1 MWKINIKQALNYI
14 LHQKGHSL
22 VIILGLSV
30 GLASS
35 FLLYTYV
42 FYEKSF
48 DSFHKHGKEIYRVAV
63 TARIGGENPYKSP
76 YSYAPQGPVALAEIP
91 EVESYVRLLPMEKV
105 VVADEK
111 NEDKTAVTIG
121 DYFYADE
128 MFFKLFSFPLKEGD
142 PDMVL
147 KKPGT
152 VVLSNSLANKIF
164 GSESPVGKVMKV
176 DGRYRMTVS
185 GVFNDIPG
193 NSHLNFD
200 LLFSLNT
207 FPWIMNAKDAWN
219 NHSFF
224 TYLLLKKGADPR
236 IVESKLTSVYLKENR
251 AVNQSNCTW
260 KLQAVSEAYLNTTD
274 FTSKPVSL
282 KFGDE
287 LMVYFLQVIA
297 ALILCIAWMNYINLI
312 TAKSTERLK
321 EIGVRKT
328 IGAGRFHLIRQFFTE
343 STLYNLFSII
353 IAAAI
358 IITVF
363 RWYTR
368 MMSFSTI
375 ALHNF
380 TFWVLPCI
388 VLLVGIILPGGLS
401 VFFSL
406 KIKPFVRFVF
416 NDTSRSMLAFRN
428 GLVVLQFAIIIVLMA
443 GVIGVN
449 KQLRYIKSV
458 DLGFQ
463 KEQIL
468 VLNAPRVGLGSQFE
482 NKLATFRDE
491 MVKHAGIKDVTA
503 AVSIP
508 GERFGYG
515 NGGPKIKGAEDGN
528 TYFRVG
534 RVFPNYLNFYGT
546 KLAAGQDFSDN
557 IQSDDQNIIINQEAV
572 KELGLKNADE
582 AIQKKLIWNGR
593 EVTIIGVTQS
603 FHQQSLHI
611 IPEPMIL
618 YTKLHENNYNYI
630 LVKLDVRNIKECITN
645 VVSKYK
651 AVFPNN
657 PCDYFFLDSFYD
669 KQYRKDI
676 IFQKLFSLFSVIA
689 FVIGF
694 VGLYGVTVFRILK
707 RTKEIGIRKVN
718 GAKIVEV
725 LELLNSD
732 FVRWIVVA
740 FIIACPIA
748 YYAMH
753 QWLQNFAY
761 KTELSWWVFAMAGA
775 VAVAVAVLTVS
786 WQSWRAATRN
796 PVESLRYE

>member
-1 MWKINIKQALNYI
+1 MWKINIKQALSYI
-14 LHQKGHSL
+14 LHQKGYSL
-22 VIILGLSV
+22 VIIIGLSA

-35 FLLYTYV
+35 FLLYSYV
-42 FYEKSF
+42 FYEKNY
-48 DSFHKHGKEIYRVAV
+48 DSFHQHGKELYRIAV
-63 TARIGGENPYKSP
+63 TARIGGKDPYKSP

-91 EVESYVRLLPMEKV
+91 EVESYVRLLPMEKI

-111 NEDKTAVTIG
+111 NEDKTAVTVG

-152 VVLSNSLANKIF
+152 VVISTSLTNKLF
-164 GSESPVGKVMKV
+164 GSGSPVGKVMKV
-176 DGRYRMTVS
+176 DGRYRMTIS
-185 GVFNDIPG
+185 GVFKDIPG
-193 NSHLNFD
+193 NSHLSFD

-236 IVESKLTSVYLKENR
+236 IVESKLTSAYLKKNR

-260 KLQAVSEAYLNTTD
+260 KLQPVSEAYLNTSD
-274 FTSKPVSL
+274 FTSKPDSL
-282 KFGDE
+282 KFGNE
-287 LMVYFLQVIA
+287 RMVYFLQVIA
-297 ALILCIAWMNYINLI
+297 LLILCIAWMNYINLI
-312 TAKSTERLK
+312 TAKSTERIK

-328 IGAGRFHLIRQFFTE
+328 IGAGRLHLIRQFFTE

-353 IAAAI
+353 IAIALI
-358 IITVF
+358 VTIF
-363 RWYTR
+363 GWYTR
-368 MMSFSTI
+368 TMFFSSSV
-375 ALHNF
+375 LNNF
-380 TFWVLPCI
+380 VFWVLPCF

-416 NDTSRSMLAFRN
+416 NDSSISMSAFRN
-428 GLVVLQFAIIIVLMA
+428 GLVVLQFAIIIVLIA

-449 KQLRYIKSV
+449 KQLRYIQSV

-468 VLNAPRVGLGSQFE
+468 VLNAPRVGLGKQFE
-482 NKLATFRDE
+482 DKLATFRVE
-491 MVKHAGIKDVTA
+491 MLKHAGIKDVTA

-515 NGGPKIKGAEDGN
+515 NGGPKLKEEEDSN

-534 RVFPNYLNFYGT
+534 RVYPNYLNFYGT

-582 AIQKKLIWNGR
+582 AIQKKLVWNGR

-630 LVKLDVRNIKECITN
+630 MVKLDTRNIKESIANAEST
-645 VVSKYK
+645 YK

-689 FVIGF
+689 FIIGF
-694 VGLYGVTVFRILK
+694 AGLYGVTVFRILK

-718 GAKIVEV
+718 GARITEV
-725 LELLNSD
+725 LVLLNND
-732 FVRWIVVA
+732 FIRWIAIA
-740 FIIACPIA
+740 FILACPIA
-748 YYAMH
+748 WYAMH
-753 QWLQNFAY
+753 QWLENFAY
-761 KTELSWWVFAMAGA
+761 KTALSWWVFVLAGLTA
-775 VAVAVAVLTVS
+775 VTVAILTVS
-786 WQSWRAATRN
+786 WQSWRASTRN

>member
-14 LHQKGHSL
+14 LHQKGYSL
-22 VIILGLSV
+22 VIIIGLSV

-35 FLLYTYV
+35 FLLYSYV
-42 FYEKSF
+42 FYEKSY
-48 DSFHKHGKEIYRVAV
+48 DSFHQHGKELYRVAV
-63 TARIGGENPYKSP
+63 TARTGGKDPYKSP

-91 EVESYVRLLPMEKV
+91 EVESYARLLPMEKV
-105 VVADEK
+105 VVADEMK
-111 NEDKTAVTIG
+111 EDKTAVTVG
-121 DYFYADE
+121 NYFYAE
-128 MFFKLFSFPLKEGD
+128 ETFFKLFSFPLKEGD
-142 PDMVL
+142 PEMVL

-152 VVLSNSLANKIF
+152 VVISNSLANKLF
-164 GSESPVGKVMKV
+164 GPGSPIGKVMKV

-185 GVFNDIPG
+185 GVFKDIPG
-193 NSHLNFD
+193 NSHLSFD

-207 FPWIMNAKDAWN
+207 FPWIMNVKDAWN

-236 IVESKLTSVYLKENR
+236 IVESKLTSAYLKENR

-260 KLQAVSEAYLNTTD
+260 ALQPVSEAYLNTTD
-274 FTSKPVSL
+274 FTSKPVIL

-287 LMVYFLQVIA
+287 RMVYFLQVMA
-297 ALILCIAWMNYINLI
+297 LLILCIAWMNYINLI

-328 IGAGRFHLIRQFFTE
+328 IGAGRIQLIRQLFTE

-353 IAAAI
+353 IAIAI
-358 IITVF
+358 ILTVF

-368 MMSFSTI
+368 TMSFSST

-380 TFWVLPCI
+380 TFWLLPCFA
-388 VLLVGIILPGGLS
+388 LLVGIILPGGIS

-406 KIKPFVRFVF
+406 KIKPFVRLVF
-416 NDTSRSMLAFRN
+416 NDTSRSMSAFRN
-428 GLVVLQFAIIIVLMA
+428 GLVVLQFAIIIILMA

-463 KEQIL
+463 KEQVL
-468 VLNAPRVGLGSQFE
+468 VLNAPRVGLEKQFE
-482 NKLATFRDE
+482 YKLATFRDE
-491 MVKHAGIKDVTA
+491 ILKHSGIKDVTA
-503 AVSIP
+503 SVSIP

-515 NGGPKIKGAEDGN
+515 NGGPKIKGEKDGN

-546 KLAAGQDFSDN
+546 KLAAGRDFSDN
-557 IQSDDQNIIINQEAV
+557 MQSDDQNIIINQEAV
-572 KELGLKNADE
+572 KELGLKDADE
-582 AIQKKLIWNGR
+582 AIEKKVVWNNR
-593 EVTIIGVTQS
+593 EVTIVGVTQS

-630 LVKLDVRNIKECITN
+630 LVKLDTRNIRESIAS
-645 VVSKYK
+645 VESKYK
-651 AVFPNN
+651 DVFPNN

-689 FVIGF
+689 FIIGF

-718 GAKIVEV
+718 GAKIMEV
-725 LELLNSD
+725 LVLLNSD
-732 FVRWIVVA
+732 FVRWILVA

-748 YYAMH
+748 WFAMR

-761 KTELSWWVFAMAGA
+761 KTELSWWVFALAGV